1 MAAGITEANLARY
14 GRLLQS
20 VQMRLKLA
28 KFIYTRF
35 DSGVVRVKDVNPG
48 QLAALK
54 AIFILYFLVPV
65 GPFLAA
71 HGSPKIQ
78 LTFPATRPSRT
89 IPSLKSDIR
98 KTGGGGGE
106 RRWIQPDLGSGLKIA
121 GAAPQP
127 RCDASE
133 R

>member
-1 MAAGITEANLARY
+1 
-14 GRLLQS
+14 
-20 VQMRLKLA
+20 MRLKLA
-28 KFIYTRF
+28 KFIFSHT
-35 DSGVVRVKDVNPG
+35 DSGVVRLEDVNPG
-48 QLAALK
+48 QLTALK

-98 KTGGGGGE
+98 KTGDGGGQ

-127 RCDASE
+127 RCDASV
-133 R
+133 RWPLVI

>member
-1 MAAGITEANLARY
+1 MP
-14 GRLLQS
+14 
-20 VQMRLKLA
+20 VKLA

-35 DSGVVRVKDVNPG
+35 DGGVVSVRHVNPG
-48 QLAALK
+48 QLTASK
-54 AIFILYFLVPV
+54 AIFTLCFLVPV
-65 GPFLAA
+65 GPSLAA

-127 RCDASE
+127 RCDASV